1 MKKRGSVVSCLVLLL
16 SVVFA
21 VVPVLGVDGPKI
33 QLEASIKQ
41 ILTVLQND
49 ALQGEPRRQELST
62 LLRQRFDFQV
72 MSQYVLGPQW
82 RKTGKED
89 RTQFIDLF
97 SDLLEVSYIGKIEA
111 YTDEKILFG
120 DEQIDGR
127 KARVQTQIL
136 TASAEIPINYK
147 LVQKERGWLVYDVAV
162 EGISLV
168 RTYRDT
174 YREIARKEGMTR
186 LLVRMQEKLDEIRK
200 VETAS

>member
-1 MKKRGSVVSCLVLLL
+1 MKRALRISCNLILLL
-16 SVVFA
+16 SLVLAA
-21 VVPVLGVDGPKI
+21 VPALGVDAPKM
-33 QLEASIKQ
+33 QLEVSIKQ

-49 ALQGEPRRQELST
+49 TLQGESRRQELST

-89 RTQFIDLF
+89 RAQFIDLF
-97 SDLLEVSYIGKIEA
+97 SDLLEASYIGKIEA

-127 KARVQTQIL
+127 KARVKTQIL
-136 TASAEIPINYK
+136 TASAEIPIDYK

-162 EGISLV
+162 EGVSLV
-168 RTYRDT
+168 RTYRDN
-174 YREIARKEGMTR
+174 YREIARKEGMAR
-186 LLVRMQEKLDEIRK
+186 LLARMQEKLDEIRK
-200 VETAS
+200 AETAS

>member
-1 MKKRGSVVSCLVLLL
+1 MKRRVNAVCCLVLLL
-16 SVVFA
+16 SLVFA
-21 VVPVLGVDGPKI
+21 VVPVLAVDGPKI

-49 ALQGEPRRQELST
+49 ALQGESRRQELST

-89 RTQFIDLF
+89 RAQFIDLF
-97 SDLLEVSYIGKIEA
+97 SDLLEASYIGKIEA
-111 YTDEKILFG
+111 YTDEKVLFG

-127 KARVQTQIL
+127 KARVKTQIM
-136 TASAEIPINYK
+136 TASAEIPIDYK
-147 LVQKERGWLVYDVAV
+147 LVQKEDGWLVYDVAV
-162 EGISLV
+162 EGVSLV
-168 RTYRDT
+168 RTYRDN
-174 YREIARKEGMTR
+174 YQEIARKEGMTS

-200 VETAS
+200 AETAS

>member
-1 MKKRGSVVSCLVLLL
+1 MKKRVSVVCCLVLLL

-21 VVPVLGVDGPKI
+21 VVPVLAVDGPKI
-33 QLEASIKQ
+33 QLEASINQ

-49 ALQGEPRRQELST
+49 ALQGESRRQELST

-89 RTQFIDLF
+89 RAQFIDLF
-97 SDLLEVSYIGKIEA
+97 SDLLEASYIGKIEA

-127 KARVQTQIL
+127 KARVETQIL
-136 TASAEIPINYK
+136 TASVEIPIDYK
-147 LVQKERGWLVYDVAV
+147 LVQQEAGWLVYDVAV
-162 EGISLV
+162 EGVSLV
-168 RTYRDT
+168 RTYRDN
-174 YREIARKEGMTR
+174 YQEIARKEGMPG

-200 VETAS
+200 AETAS